1 MMMTITSEILRKIYP
16 QSKNIARYCEA
27 LRKAM
32 GECGIDTKARAC
44 AFLAQVGHES
54 AQLNRVE
61 ENLKY
66 SAQALRKVFPKYFPT
81 QQEAVKYAYHS
92 EQIAN
97 RVYANRMGNG
107 NEASGDGWK
116 FRGRG
121 LIQITGRDN
130 YVAMSALMGKDLTVW
145 PDALLMP
152 LDACRSAALWWKANG
167 LNTLA
172 DELSGSGERKT
183 FEAITKR
190 VNGGL
195 NGIDDRWEIYLR
207 AKSTIK

>member
-1 MMMTITSEILRKIYP
+1 MITLTSEILRKIYP
-16 QSKNIARYCEA
+16 LSKNIERYAVA
-27 LRKAM
+27 LDKAM
-32 GECGIDTKARAC
+32 QECGIDTAERAR

-61 ENLKY
+61 ENLNY
-66 SAQALRKVFPKYFPT
+66 SAQGLREIFPKYFPT
-81 QQEAVKYAYHS
+81 QKEALAFARNP
-92 EQIAN
+92 ERIAN
-97 RVYANRMGNG
+97 RVYADRMGNG
-107 NEASGDGWK
+107 REESGDGWT

-130 YVAMSALMGKDLTVW
+130 YASMSSLMGKDLTIW
-145 PDALLMP
+145 PDALLLP

-167 LNTLA
+167 LNALA
-172 DELSGSGERKT
+172 DKLSGSGERKT

-195 NGIDDRWEIYLR
+195 NGIDDRWEIYQK
-207 AKSTIK
+207 AKAAIK

>member
-1 MMMTITSEILRKIYP
+1 MS
-16 QSKNIARYCEA
+16 
-27 LRKAM
+27 
-32 GECGIDTKARAC
+32 ECGIDTAARAR

-54 AQLNRVE
+54 AQLNRIE
-61 ENLKY
+61 ENLNY
-66 SAQALRKVFPKYFPT
+66 SAQALRIVFPKYFHTP
-81 QQEAVKYAYHS
+81 QEASSYAHHP
-92 EQIAN
+92 ERIAN

-107 NEASGDGWK
+107 GEESGDGWK

-130 YVAMSALMGKDLTVW
+130 YVSMSALMGKDLTVW

-167 LNTLA
+167 LNALA
-172 DELSGSGERKT
+172 DKLAADERKT
-183 FEAITKR
+183 FETITKR

-195 NGIDDRWEIYLR
+195 NGLEDRWAIYLR
-207 AKSTIK
+207 AKSAIK

>member
-1 MMMTITSEILRKIYP
+1 MQITSDTLRKIYP
-16 QSKNIARYCEA
+16 QSKNIDMYAGA
-27 LRKAM
+27 LDKAM
-32 GECGIDTKARAC
+32 KECGIDTAERAR

-81 QQEAVKYAYHS
+81 QQEAIMYAYHP

-97 RVYANRMGNG
+97 RVYADRMGNG
-107 NEASGDGWK
+107 NEKSGDGWK
-116 FRGRG
+116 YRGRG

-130 YVAMSALMGKDLTVW
+130 YVAMSSLMGKDLTVW

-167 LNTLA
+167 LNALA
-172 DELSGSGERKT
+172 DKLATDERKT

-195 NGIDDRWEIYLR
+195 NGIDDRWEIYQR
-207 AKSTIK
+207 AKAAIV

>member
-1 MMMTITSEILRKIYP
+1 MEITSETLRKIYP
-16 QSKNIARYCEA
+16 LSKNINRYLGA
-27 LRKAM
+27 LNM
-32 GECGIDTKARAC
+32 SMQECGIDTVDRIR

-54 AQLNRVE
+54 SQLNTVE
-61 ENLKY
+61 ENLNY
-66 SAQALRKVFPKYFPT
+66 SAQGLRKIFPKYFPT
-81 QQEAVKYAYHS
+81 QKEALAFARNP
-92 EQIAN
+92 ERIAN

-107 NEASGDGWK
+107 SEESGDGWT

-130 YVAMSALMGKDLTVW
+130 YSYMSSLMGKDLTIW
-145 PDALLMP
+145 PDALLLP

-167 LNTLA
+167 LNALA
-172 DELSGSGERKT
+172 DKLSGSGERKT

-195 NGIDDRWEIYLR
+195 NGIDDRWEIYQR
-207 AKSTIK
+207 AKAVIV

>member
-1 MMMTITSEILRKIYP
+1 MEITSETLRKIYP
-16 QSKNIARYCEA
+16 LSKNINRYLGA
-27 LRKAM
+27 LNM
-32 GECGIDTKARAC
+32 SMQECGIDTVDRVR

-54 AQLNRVE
+54 SQLNAIE
-61 ENLKY
+61 ENLNY
-66 SAQALRKVFPKYFPT
+66 SAQGLRKIFPKYFPT
-81 QQEAVKYAYHS
+81 QKEALAFARNP
-92 EQIAN
+92 ERIAN

-107 NEASGDGWK
+107 GEESGDGWA

-130 YVAMSALMGKDLTVW
+130 YSSMSSLMGKDLTIW
-145 PDALLMP
+145 PDALLLP

-167 LNTLA
+167 LNALA
-172 DELSGSGERKT
+172 DKLSGIGERKT

-195 NGIDDRWEIYLR
+195 NGIDDRWGIYLR
-207 AKSTIK
+207 AKAVIV

>member
-1 MMMTITSEILRKIYP
+1 MEITSDTLRKIYP
-16 QSKNIARYCEA
+16 LSKNIERYAEA
-27 LRKAM
+27 LDKAM
-32 GECGIDTKARAC
+32 QECGIDTAARAR

-54 AQLNRVE
+54 AQLNLVE
-61 ENLKY
+61 ENLNY
-66 SAQALRKVFPKYFPT
+66 SAQALRKVFPKYFRTP
-81 QQEAVKYAYHS
+81 QEASSYAHHP
-92 EQIAN
+92 ERIAN

-107 NEASGDGWK
+107 SEDSGDGWK

-152 LDACRSAALWWKANG
+152 LDACRSAALWWKAKG
-167 LNTLA
+167 LNVLA
-172 DELSGSGERKT
+172 DRLSGAGERKI
-183 FEAITKR
+183 FGAITKC

-195 NGIDDRWEIYLR
+195 NGIEDRWEIYQR
-207 AKSTIK
+207 AKFAIK

>member
-1 MMMTITSEILRKIYP
+1 MITLTSEILRKIYP
-16 QSKNIARYCEA
+16 LSKNINRYLGA
-27 LRKAM
+27 LNM
-32 GECGIDTKARAC
+32 SMQECGIDTVDRAR

-54 AQLNRVE
+54 SQLNTIE
-61 ENLKY
+61 ENLNY
-66 SAQALRKVFPKYFPT
+66 SAQGLRKFFPKYFPT
-81 QQEAVKYAYHS
+81 QKEALAFARNP
-92 EQIAN
+92 EGIAN

-107 NEASGDGWK
+107 GEESGDGWA

-130 YVAMSALMGKDLTVW
+130 YASMSSLMGKDLTIW
-145 PDALLMP
+145 PDALLLP

-167 LNTLA
+167 LNALA
-172 DELSGSGERKT
+172 DKHSGSGERKT

-195 NGIDDRWEIYLR
+195 NGIDDRWEIYQK
-207 AKSTIK
+207 AKAAIK

>member
-1 MMMTITSEILRKIYP
+1 MEITSDTLRKIYP
-16 QSKNIARYCEA
+16 QSKSVARYCEA
-27 LRKAM
+27 LHQAM
-32 GECGIDTKARAC
+32 HECGIDTAARAC

-54 AQLNRVE
+54 AQLNRIE
-61 ENLKY
+61 ENLNY
-66 SAQALRKVFPKYFPT
+66 SAQALRKVFPKYFRTP
-81 QQEAVKYAYHS
+81 QEASSYAHHP
-92 EQIAN
+92 ERIAN

-107 NEASGDGWK
+107 GEESDDGWK

-130 YVAMSALMGKDLTVW
+130 YVSMSALMGKDLTVW

-167 LNTLA
+167 LNALA
-172 DELSGSGERKT
+172 DKLSGAEERKT

-195 NGIDDRWEIYLR
+195 NGFDDRWAIYLR
-207 AKSTIK
+207 AKSAIK

>member
-1 MMMTITSEILRKIYP
+1 MEITSDTLRKIYP
-16 QSKNIARYCEA
+16 QSKSIARYCEA
-27 LRKAM
+27 LHHAM
-32 GECGIDTKARAC
+32 AECGIDTAPRAC

-54 AQLNRVE
+54 AQLNRIE
-61 ENLKY
+61 ENLNY
-66 SAQALRKVFPKYFPT
+66 SAQALRKVFPKYFRTP
-81 QQEAVKYAYHS
+81 QEASSYAHHP
-92 EQIAN
+92 ERIAN

-107 NEASGDGWK
+107 SEESGDGWK
-116 FRGRG
+116 YRGRG

-130 YVAMSALMGKDLTVW
+130 YVSMSALMGKDLTVW

-167 LNTLA
+167 LNALA
-172 DELSGSGERKT
+172 DKLSGAEERKT

-195 NGIDDRWEIYLR
+195 NGFDDRWAIYLR
-207 AKSTIK
+207 AKSAIK

>member
-1 MMMTITSEILRKIYP
+1 MITLTSEILRKIYP
-16 QSKNIARYCEA
+16 RSRYINRYLGA
-27 LRKAM
+27 LNM
-32 GECGIDTKARAC
+32 SMQECGIDTVDRAR

-54 AQLNRVE
+54 SQLNTIE
-61 ENLKY
+61 ENLNY
-66 SAQALRKVFPKYFPT
+66 SAQGLRKIFPKYFPT
-81 QQEAVKYAYHS
+81 QKEALAFARNP

-107 NEASGDGWK
+107 GEESGDGWA

-130 YVAMSALMGKDLTVW
+130 YSSMSSLMGKDLTIW
-145 PDALLMP
+145 PDALLLP

-167 LNTLA
+167 LNALA
-172 DELSGSGERKT
+172 DKLSGSGERKT

-195 NGIDDRWEIYLR
+195 NGIDDRWEIYQK
-207 AKSTIK
+207 AKAAIK

>member
-1 MMMTITSEILRKIYP
+1 MEAITSETLRKIYP
-16 QSKNIARYCEA
+16 QSKNVERYAVA
-27 LRKAM
+27 LDKAM
-32 GECGIDTKARAC
+32 LECGIDTAARAR
-44 AFLAQVGHES
+44 AFLAQAGHES

-61 ENLKY
+61 ENLNY
-66 SAQALRKVFPKYFPT
+66 SAQALRKVFSKCFRTP
-81 QQEAVKYAYHS
+81 QETNSYAHHP
-92 EQIAN
+92 ERIAN

-107 NEASGDGWK
+107 GEESGDGWK

-152 LDACRSAALWWKANG
+152 LDACRSAALWWKAYG
-167 LNTLA
+167 LNVLA
-172 DELSGSGERKT
+172 DKLSGSGERKT
-183 FEAITKR
+183 FEAITKC

-207 AKSTIK
+207 AKSAIK

>member
-1 MMMTITSEILRKIYP
+1 MQITSDTLRKIYP
-16 QSKNIARYCEA
+16 QSKNIERYAVA
-27 LRKAM
+27 LDKAM
-32 GECGIDTKARAC
+32 KECGIDTAERAR

-81 QQEAVKYAYHS
+81 QQEAVMYAYHP

-97 RVYANRMGNG
+97 RVYADRIGNG
-107 NEASGDGWK
+107 NEKSGDGWK

-152 LDACRSAALWWKANG
+152 LDACLSAALWWKANG
-167 LNTLA
+167 LNALA
-172 DELSGSGERKT
+172 DKLATDERKT

-195 NGIDDRWEIYLR
+195 NGIDDRWEIYQR
-207 AKSTIK
+207 AKAAIV

>member
-1 MMMTITSEILRKIYP
+1 MITLTSEILRKIYP
-16 QSKNIARYCEA
+16 LSKNINRYLGA
-27 LRKAM
+27 LNM
-32 GECGIDTKARAC
+32 SMQECGIDTVDRAR

-54 AQLNRVE
+54 SQLNTIE
-61 ENLKY
+61 ENLNY
-66 SAQALRKVFPKYFPT
+66 SAQGLRKFFPKYFPT
-81 QQEAVKYAYHS
+81 QKEALAFARNP
-92 EQIAN
+92 EGIAN

-107 NEASGDGWK
+107 GEESGDGWA

-130 YVAMSALMGKDLTVW
+130 YASMSSLMGKDLTIW
-145 PDALLMP
+145 PDALLLP

-167 LNTLA
+167 LNALA
-172 DELSGSGERKT
+172 DKLSGSGERKT

-195 NGIDDRWEIYLR
+195 NGIDDRWEIYQR
-207 AKSTIK
+207 TKAVIV